1 MICKTS
7 GSIYINGLNLDN
19 DLNEIRLSI
28 GLCTQKDC
36 LYDEL
41 TVE

>member
-1 MICKTS
+1 M
-7 GSIYINGLNLDN
+7 NLDK
-19 DLNEIRLSI
+19 DLNSIRLSI